1 MSGMKGVTEFGTA
14 GMETDLKWES
24 VKEAEEFY
32 RRYFGMD
39 KEYSFADPQRDYKT
53 VDESKIKAG
62 GMEINLDLIRN
73 YQAKNICRR
82 CWALR
87 TLGMCIYEYNK
98 VKVQKT
104 VFRKKWERKEIVKH
118 NVPSVKRV
126 MDWNKYHRGLKKIYK
141 AYRKGMFRSRWTL
154 HKLLNQLVDKCSKN
168 EVVVYETVAEERWKF
183 QGWEAIPIEFELVCP
198 LKILYGSADFL
209 KLWERDVWDFDPKA
223 PDHFQSWA
231 IWDDDERE
239 AFEEDR
245 IDNSETIEQ

>member
-1 MSGMKGVTEFGTA
+1 MMWA
-14 GMETDLKWES
+14 GS
-24 VKEAEEFY
+24 VKVGTDMEKVWDTSEAEEFY

-39 KEYSFADPQRDYKT
+39 KEYSFANPQRDYKT
-53 VDESKIKAG
+53 VDEEKLKAG
-62 GMEINLDLIRN
+62 GMEVNLELIRN
-73 YQAKNICRR
+73 YQARQICKH

-209 KLWERDVWDFDPKA
+209 KLWERDQWDYDPKA
-223 PDHFQSWA
+223 PDHFQSWC

-239 AFEEDR
+239 YQKEDR